1 MNASSYKKFAALF
14 AVAIAAA
21 GSASASTNLVVNGS
35 FEQNSISSSWAPVS
49 AVNGWSSSA
58 SGNSAFEIQKG
69 ATQGGEGGFIS
80 KAADGIQYLEL
91 NTDRLTSISQN
102 VSTGSNGLY
111 SLTFSYAG
119 RPDANAAYN
128 SEMNVYWNNALL
140 NTSGALVATN
150 GVWTTYTYNN
160 LAATSALTSLKFS
173 SIGPVQQSTYGSY
186 LDNVSITAAV
196 PEPSTY
202 GMMLL
207 GLGLVGFMARRKKA

>member
-49 AVNGWSSSA
+49 AVNGWTSSA

-80 KAADGIQYLEL
+80 KAADGVQYLEL

-102 VSTGSNGLY
+102 VTTTSGSLY

-119 RPDANAAYN
+119 RPDSNASFN
-128 SEMNVYWNNALL
+128 SELNVFWNNTLL
-140 NTSGALVATN
+140 NTSGAIVGTN
-150 GVWTTYTYNN
+150 GTWQTYTFNN
-160 LAATSALTSLKFS
+160 LSASAASTALKFS
-173 SIGPVQQSTYGSY
+173 SVGPSQQASYGSY
-186 LDNVSITAAV
+186 LDKVSVTAV
-196 PEPSTY
+196 PEPGTY
-202 GMMLL
+202 AMMLL
-207 GLGLVGFMARRKKA
+207 GLGLIGFVARRKA